1 MEQKKVDNLRTPC
14 LVVYKNVLEANCNRM
29 LERAAR
35 LGCRLRPHVKTHK
48 TIEGA
53 LLQTGGRKSGIVVS
67 TLAEAQF
74 FASGGF
80 DDILYAV
87 PITLDKLPEA
97 AKISLQVESFHI
109 LVDNQ
114 WTVDA
119 LIQAEPPSKQK
130 AWSCF
135 IMVDCGY
142 HRDGC
147 NPDDP
152 ESISLVKKLVQCP
165 TTSVA
170 GIYTHAGHSY
180 DCKGE
185 SAIRTIAEQE
195 RDSIAAFAEKLRA
208 SGVQVPVVG
217 IGSTPTCSHPP
228 RHLQGI
234 NEMHPGNYAYYDFM
248 QCRAGSCELNDVAAR
263 VFTRVIGHYPSHNML
278 LIDCGWT
285 GTSSQGKE
293 FNYGTIED
301 HTELKIIALK
311 QEAGEITSDAP
322 INYDKYP
329 IGKILRIIPFH
340 SCAATHAHRTVCVMK
355 TKNSSSID
363 AGTWTICKG
372 WG

>member
-1 MEQKKVDNLRTPC
+1 
-14 LVVYKNVLEANCNRM
+14 M

-152 ESISLVKKLVQCP
+152 ESISLVKKLDQCP

-228 RHLQGI
+228 RHLQGHKR
-234 NEMHPGNYAYYDFM
+234 N
-248 QCRAGSCELNDVAAR
+248 
-263 VFTRVIGHYPSHNML
+263 
-278 LIDCGWT
+278 
-285 GTSSQGKE
+285 
-293 FNYGTIED
+293 
-301 HTELKIIALK
+301 
-311 QEAGEITSDAP
+311 AP
-322 INYDKYP
+322 RK
-329 IGKILRIIPFH
+329 L
-340 SCAATHAHRTVCVMK
+340 CVL
-355 TKNSSSID
+355 
-363 AGTWTICKG
+363 
-372 WG
+372 